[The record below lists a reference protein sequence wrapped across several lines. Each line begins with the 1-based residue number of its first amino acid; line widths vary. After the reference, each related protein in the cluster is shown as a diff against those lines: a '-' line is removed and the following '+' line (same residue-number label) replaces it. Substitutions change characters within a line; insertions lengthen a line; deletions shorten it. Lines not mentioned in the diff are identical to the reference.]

1 MGYWGAR
8 TLKSY
13 GFNWGHV
20 PTVAVSHNPQWGR
33 FYETMGQDH
42 DMIYQYAKAF
52 TEGFQGKPGKSSG
65 VLGTVKHFFADGATF
80 YGANQGNSLVGSFK
94 NFINHNVQGFNSSI
108 KAGVATVMPSFSAIN
123 FMTLSSGSFL
133 QKILNDDLEFDGFI
147 VSDYNAINFCSF
159 QGLPTSFAHMSRNE
173 SIATMFTSG
182 VDMFMMDNKNSVVNY
197 VNNFKMGLKNN
208 TIRI

>member
-1 MGYWGAR
+1 
-8 TLKSY
+8 
-13 GFNWGHV
+13 
-20 PTVAVSHNPQWGR
+20 
-33 FYETMGQDH
+33 
-42 DMIYQYAKAF
+42 
-52 TEGFQGKPGKSSG
+52 
-65 VLGTVKHFFADGATF
+65 
-80 YGANQGNSLVGSFK
+80 
-94 NFINHNVQGFNSSI
+94 
-108 KAGVATVMPSFSAIN
+108 MPSFSAIN

-197 VNNFKMGLKNN
+197 VNNFKMGLKNH